1 MSLQELIDS
10 RIAGRIPPVVWVIV
24 GNNPKLSISGPSV
37 VTIRP
42 HEDAKRMDLR
52 ALIGLHV
59 DLFELGDH
67 PELFDAVS
75 LAVDAA
81 KPKATGLATIHG
93 VSGLNKNHE
102 SVLRRA
108 LEALWS

>member
-1 MSLQELIDS
+1 MSLQELIDA
-10 RIAGRIPPVVWVIV
+10 RIAGRIPPVVWVIA
-24 GNNPKLSISGPSV
+24 GNNPKLSIGGPSV

-59 DLFELGDH
+59 DVFELGHH
-67 PELFDAVS
+67 PELFEAVA
-75 LAVDAA
+75 LAIDAA
-81 KPKATGLATIHG
+81 KPKTTGLAAIQG
-93 VSGLNKNHE
+93 VSGLNDQHE

-108 LEALWS
+108 LEALWN